1 MNWQEWVVGLLIVL
15 CVARILYGIYLFFRR
30 VKENDNPCASCA
42 SGCELKD
49 MMEKKQKECSSK
61 KKNTKKQG
69 VFTGGI
75 NHV

>member
-49 MMEKKQKECSSK
+49 MILYSLFFKRFLAFFLK
-61 KKNTKKQG
+61 
-69 VFTGGI
+69 FP
-75 NHV
+75 